1 MSIRKNLIAYLALS
15 VALGGT
21 SYAAVGAAQASAGGQ
36 AGHRSESRPR
46 ASSGCYPRGSRT
58 IAQDKVGRFWERFN
72 PSARG
77 TESRYSWYVC
87 AFERGTSRELYAL
100 SYRGTRGPGPAIPS
114 DSSAKVSGRYVAFF
128 AFDCCLGWVKVF
140 DMVTGRS
147 TFSAL
152 PSRFNQG
159 STATLVLKADGSVA
173 WIAPGPRRT
182 GPRGAGTGTGSIW
195 YVKRHD
201 STGTATVD
209 AGVGIGPHSL
219 AAGGSWL
226 YWTRNVGS
234 PPGPR
239 SAPFH

>member
-21 SYAAVGAAQASAGGQ
+21 SYAAVGAASASAGGR
-36 AGHRSESRPR
+36 GEHRWEARPR
-46 ASSGCYPRGSRT
+46 ASSGGCYPRGSRT
-58 IAQDKVGRFWERFN
+58 IAQDAVGRFWERFN
-72 PSARG
+72 AAARG
-77 TESRYSWYVC
+77 SESRESWYVC
-87 AFERGTSRELYAL
+87 AFKQGTSRELYAL
-100 SYRGTRGPGPAIPS
+100 SYRGTRGPGPVSPS

-152 PSRFNQG
+152 PSRFG
-159 STATLVLKADGSVA
+159 RSSAASLVLKADGSVA
-173 WIAPGPRRT
+173 WIAPGPMPT
-182 GPRGAGTGTGSIW
+182 PRGAGTGTGSIW

-209 AGVGIGPHSL
+209 AGSGIGPHSL

-226 YWTRNVGS
+226 YWTRNV
-234 PPGPR
+234 
-239 SAPFH
+239 

>member
-1 MSIRKNLIAYLALS
+1 LLYVALLM
-15 VALGGT
+15 ALGGA
-21 SYAAVGAAQASAGGQ
+21 SYVAVGAAEASTGQRAGGTASAS
-36 AGHRSESRPR
+36 RS
-46 ASSGCYPRGSRT
+46 CYPPGSRT

-77 TESRYSWYVC
+77 SESRESWYVC
-87 AFERGTSRELYAL
+87 GFGQGRSQKLPFSEPFRGP
-100 SYRGTRGPGPAIPS
+100 RGPGPVLPLS
-114 DSSAKVSGRYVAFF
+114 SSAKVSGRYVAFF

-152 PSRFNQG
+152 PSRFG
-159 STATLVLKADGSVA
+159 RSSADSLVLKANGSVA
-173 WIAPGPRRT
+173 WIVPGPRPS
-182 GPRGAGTGTGSIW
+182 GPGGSGARSGSIW

-209 AGVGIGPHSL
+209 TGAGIGPHSL
-219 AAGGSWL
+219 AAGGRWL

-234 PPGPR
+234 PPGAR
-239 SAPFH
+239 SAPFR

>member
-1 MSIRKNLIAYLALS
+1 MSVRKNTIAYLALFGT
-15 VALGGT
+15 LGGT
-21 SYAAVGAAQASAGGQ
+21 AYAAAGTGAASDGGRATRRSAS
-36 AGHRSESRPR
+36 R
-46 ASSGCYPRGSRT
+46 GCYPKGSIT

-77 TESRYSWYVC
+77 SESRKSWYVC
-87 AFERGTSRELYAL
+87 AFKEGSSRKLYAL
-100 SYRGTRGPGPAIPS
+100 SYRGARGPGPVIPS
-114 DSSAKVSGRYVAFF
+114 DSSAKVAGRYVAFF

-152 PSRFNQG
+152 PSRFG
-159 STATLVLKADGSVA
+159 RASAASLVLKADGSVA
-173 WIAPGPRRT
+173 WIVPGPTPPGPR
-182 GPRGAGTGTGSIW
+182 GTGTGSIW

-209 AGVGIGPHSL
+209 RGRGIGPHSL
-219 AAGGSWL
+219 AASGSWL
-226 YWTRNVGS
+226 YWTRNIGS